1 MEFYQLNTF
10 VKVADEGNLTR
21 AAERLFTSQ
30 PAISAQIKALEEE
43 LGVELFERSSRGMR
57 LTAKGQLLY
66 DQAAATLAA
75 AEQLAALGA
84 TLTLVARNEAKAAD
98 AARAITEGAAVF
110 GVVVFAMTGAP
121 LALIGVLMHVLLG
134 GAVWPTEEKLAG
146 FVGDAGR
153 GGC

>member
-1 MEFYQLNTF
+1 VTEADRQTLFRARLVVGALIGGVLILTALSGFMRRVHGTEGLVVPAAVIGAVAPAIGFRLYQLLR
-10 VKVADEGNLTR
+10 D
-21 AAERLFTSQ
+21 
-30 PAISAQIKALEEE
+30 
-43 LGVELFERSSRGMR
+43 R
-57 LTAKGQLLY
+57 LTPR
-66 DQAAATLAA
+66 D
-75 AEQLAALGA
+75 
-84 TLTLVARNEAKAAD
+84 D
-98 AARAITEGAAVF
+98 AARRREAFLRANVLAFAITEGAAVF